1 MASKEPLKQ
10 QVPRETLPH
19 VSQSVISSSNINQVR
34 TIMFFIY
41 WIQLICVQ
49 GDLVDTVS
57 SSSSTNAPTAPKASA
72 TALKSPSPEMA
83 QSIPNPTTIYASIS
97 DINCSSNA
105 KTYVGGS
112 ISTKIAIIAGNTKSI
127 EIDVDEQD
135 CAPYNNYSRN
145 AIHPMSLKKINNQL
159 VEQCDGSKP
168 VNNTQSF
175 NPRWIDAVDG
185 PASNKG

>member
-1 MASKEPLKQ
+1 MKE
-10 QVPRETLPH
+10 
-19 VSQSVISSSNINQVR
+19 SQNFLLWRFNMGK
-34 TIMFFIY
+34 MFVK
-41 WIQLICVQ
+41 LIFGFCFQ

-57 SSSSTNAPTAPKASA
+57 SSSSTLAPSASKNA
-72 TALKSPSPEMA
+72 LNSPSPEMA
-83 QSIPNPTTIYASIS
+83 HSIPNPTNATIYASIS

-127 EIDVDEQD
+127 EIDVDDVEQD
-135 CAPYNNYSRN
+135 CAPYINNIPRH
-145 AIHPMSLKKINNQL
+145 AIHPTSLKINNQL
-159 VEQCDGSKP
+159 VEQCNGSKP

-175 NPRWIDAVDG
+175 SPRWVDAIDG